1 MKNRNQEHFVGF
13 YRNAVHPVEWM
24 SEVRAA
30 ARLLGPCVEIFPD
43 DKIRI
48 HEITTHELD
57 KVDVSDFAEAE
68 ELKYQITNNIY
79 PSFHEERNVTI
90 GRIVFSGIT
99 NTKRHAIYVPVT
111 HATSTDFNEERR
123 SAINQIPW
131 RLGEQRPEPDPFDFR
146 LRIGTVSSPTVNPD
160 KIIRTLQP
168 KIPDSLE
175 FQNGKIKTIE

>member
-24 SEVRAA
+24 SEVRTA
-30 ARLLGPCVEIFPD
+30 ARLLGPSVDIFPNE
-43 DKIRI
+43 KIRV

-57 KVDVSDFAEAE
+57 KVDVSDFSEAE
-68 ELKYQITNNIY
+68 ELKHRIIEDIY
-79 PSFHEERNVTI
+79 PSFHEERTVTV
-90 GRIVFSGIT
+90 GRIAFCGIK
-99 NTKRHAIYVPVT
+99 NTKRHAIYIPISPVSS
-111 HATSTDFNEERR
+111 ADFREERR

-131 RLGEQRPEPDPFDFR
+131 RLGEQPPEPDTFDFR
-146 LRIGTVSSPTVNPD
+146 LRIGIVSSPTVNPD